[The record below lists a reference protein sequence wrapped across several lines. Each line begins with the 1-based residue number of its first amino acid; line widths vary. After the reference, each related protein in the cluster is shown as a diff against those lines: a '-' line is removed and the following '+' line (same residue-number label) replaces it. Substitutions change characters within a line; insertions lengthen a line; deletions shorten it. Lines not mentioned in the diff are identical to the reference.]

1 MCFYVNQVNQ
11 TKKPSLKMA
20 FLEQLKYLIILTG
33 GFTFHLI
40 KEIIIGF
47 GFFHTI

>member
-11 TKKPSLKMA
+11 TKKPSLEMA

-47 GFFHTI
+47 SFFHTI